1 MSWARRSFAA
11 ALLLPLAAALSGCGF
26 HSVYGSSPG
35 AQTVAELAQ
44 VRVNPIPDRVGQV
57 LRNYLSDRM
66 EPTGLTSTR
75 YTLDVVLGEQRA
87 DLGIQ
92 QNSTVTFSRL
102 TLTATYILR
111 DAANGAVL
119 LSGNARADNSYN
131 QLEGG
136 FPSLSAQDDAR
147 SRAAQTVGDEIVSR
161 LSLYLRNR
169 AS

>member
-1 MSWARRSFAA
+1 MSSARRGFAA
-11 ALLLPLAAALSGCGF
+11 ALLLLAAGLAGCGF
-26 HSVYGSSPG
+26 HSVYGTQTG
-35 AQTVAELAQ
+35 AQTVTELGQ
-44 VRVNPIPDRVGQV
+44 VRINPIPDRVGQV

-66 EPTGLTSTR
+66 EPSGLKSTR

-111 DAANGAVL
+111 DATSGAVL